1 MDKKSVDFELVE
13 RLKKDDVKA
22 FTLLY
27 SRYAGNL
34 YRFAFKY
41 LRIQEEAEEL
51 VQIVFLKI
59 WEIRST
65 LKPESSF
72 KSFLYTIVYN
82 EICNMFRKRKH
93 NEDFTRD
100 SLYIQNS
107 FSNSDIEERI
117 DYKYL
122 LNRVEKIIE
131 RLPEKQKTIFLKSRS
146 EGKST
151 KEIAEEVGLSPGT
164 VDNYISESLKFIKS
178 KLNTESIFGLIII
191 VIMYF

>member
-1 MDKKSVDFELVE
+1 MDKKSFDFELVG
-13 RLKKDDVKA
+13 RLKKDDVSA
-22 FTLLY
+22 FNLLY
-27 SRYAGNL
+27 SRYSANL

-51 VQIVFLKI
+51 VQSVFLKI

-93 NEDFTRD
+93 NEDFAKE
-100 SLYIQNS
+100 SLRNS
-107 FSNSDIEERI
+107 NKFSHSDIEERI
-117 DYKYL
+117 DYRYL
-122 LNRVEKIIE
+122 LNRVDKIIE
-131 RLPEKQKTIFLKSRS
+131 KLPEKQKLIFLKSRS

-178 KLNTESIFGLIII
+178 KLNSESIFSLIIFLL
-191 VIMYF
+191 MYF